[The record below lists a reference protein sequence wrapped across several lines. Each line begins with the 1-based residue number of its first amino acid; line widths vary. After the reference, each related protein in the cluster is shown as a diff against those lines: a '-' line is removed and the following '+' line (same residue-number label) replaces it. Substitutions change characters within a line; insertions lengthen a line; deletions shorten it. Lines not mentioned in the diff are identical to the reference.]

1 MCPLGMP
8 ANRRVSKSTC
18 SRASPL
24 LQNVSSFHAPGQK
37 YPSRAHTHGAYTI
50 GVKRENSRAAG
61 KLVTEYTVSVVTY
74 GGDLDS
80 TRVAKPEVHA
90 EVR

>member
-1 MCPLGMP
+1 VPFGYAREQEGIKVDMFAGKPAPAERQQFSCPGP
-8 ANRRVSKSTC
+8 EIPFKS
-18 SRASPL
+18 
-24 LQNVSSFHAPGQK
+24 
-37 YPSRAHTHGAYTI
+37 HTHGVYTI

-61 KLVTEYTVSVVTY
+61 KLVTEYTVSLVTY